1 MIVDEPFTVGFSL
14 IGYLYMID
22 KISCLEL
29 DNIFFLV
36 QIDNGLMTA
45 TMKIRRDKV
54 TDKYRREIEVRYE
67 VRVRVL

>member
-1 MIVDEPFTVGFSL
+1 
-14 IGYLYMID
+14 
-22 KISCLEL
+22 
-29 DNIFFLV
+29 
-36 QIDNGLMTA
+36 MTA